1 MYFTLQYICTYHLHV
16 FRPCA
21 QVGIRLYLLV
31 SLLQVVLTDNED
43 KVLFNLR
50 DCVAIN
56 SDASSQQAAM
66 PAPSSPTRAASLGP
80 HSMSAPAEATRDTCA
95 AAAAAQSGQCQDSV
109 AAVGQHGAAADDC
122 NVADADEP
130 CESLFDPEDAD
141 SCDDLDGFFKHANPP
156 AVAARDTTSW
166 DHVSMF

>member
-1 MYFTLQYICTYHLHV
+1 MQEPEY
-16 FRPCA
+16 A
-21 QVGIRLYLLV
+21 LYLFV
-31 SLLQVVLTDNED
+31 SFLQVVLTDNED

-56 SDASSQQAAM
+56 SNTSSPHAAR
-66 PAPSSPTRAASLGP
+66 ALPSSPTRAASLGP
-80 HSMSAPAEATRDTCA
+80 HDTSAPAEATSDTYT

-109 AAVGQHGAAADDC
+109 PAVVQHRAAADDC

-141 SCDDLDGFFKHANPP
+141 SCDDLDGCFKHANPY

-166 DHVSMF
+166 DHVSLF